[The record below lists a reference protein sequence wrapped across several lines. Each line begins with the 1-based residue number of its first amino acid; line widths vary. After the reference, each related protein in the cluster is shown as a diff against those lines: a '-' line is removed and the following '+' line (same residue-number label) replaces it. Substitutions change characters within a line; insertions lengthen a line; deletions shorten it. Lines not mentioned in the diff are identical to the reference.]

1 MNNILVTELILQAK
15 VTNWL
20 LIAIL
25 SVLLIRFF
33 I

>member
-25 SVLLIRFF
+25 AVLLIRFF